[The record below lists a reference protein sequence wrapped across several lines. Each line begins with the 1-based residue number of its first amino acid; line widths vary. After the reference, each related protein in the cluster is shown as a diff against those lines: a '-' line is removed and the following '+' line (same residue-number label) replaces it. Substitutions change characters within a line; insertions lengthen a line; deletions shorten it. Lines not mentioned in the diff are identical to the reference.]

1 MPGHF
6 GYNNTLLPGKNGP
19 VLNKILTFFCY
30 TVIMSVS
37 EKNRERES
45 PTDLLNENE
54 TMVNPRQLPSV
65 FRKTLAIR

>member
-30 TVIMSVS
+30 PVIMSVS

-45 PTDLLNENE
+45 LTDLLNGNE
-54 TMVNPRQLPSV
+54 TRVNPRQLLSI
-65 FRKTLAIR
+65 FRKTLAIH